1 MCVLRAFSAPRLAK
15 DLAKND
21 CTAMM
26 GVSTGTPTTPS
37 HQLQFRW
44 WHFVIGALA
53 LIVLGLVLFVTLQP
67 IQVLPRMTLAPGFSL
82 TTQDGAKLASE
93 DLRGSLS
100 LYNFTY
106 TNCEGDCPESGSAMA
121 LLQDAIKSIDT
132 KGIPVRLVTISFDPE
147 RDTPEVLAE
156 WAKSHGADPA
166 VWSVA
171 TTDPVK
177 LKNII
182 GAGFSTYYDQNDDG
196 SFTFDPTFVLVDGN
210 GIIRTRYRSGA
221 PDPATFERDLTLVAK
236 EVANGS
242 GVAKIGYEAAHLFLC
257 YPK

>member
-1 MCVLRAFSAPRLAK
+1 MCVLRASLTSGHASN
-15 DLAKND
+15 LAKND
-21 CTAMM
+21 RSTMI
-26 GVSTGTPTTPS
+26 GTSTGTPTTPS

-82 TTQDGAKLASE
+82 TNQDGAKLTSE
-93 DLRGSLS
+93 DLRGSLT

-106 TNCEGDCPESGSAMA
+106 TNCEGACPESGSSMA
-121 LLQDAIKSIDT
+121 TLQSALKSIDT
-132 KGIPVRLVTISFDPE
+132 QGIPVRLVTISFDPE
-147 RDTPEVLAE
+147 RDTPEVMAQWAE
-156 WAKSHGADPA
+156 SHGADPA
-166 VWSVA
+166 VWTVA
-171 TTDPVK
+171 TTDPAR

-210 GIIRTRYRSGA
+210 GIIRTRYRFSA
-221 PDPATFERDLTLVAK
+221 PDPATFERDLQLVTK
-236 EVANGS
+236 EVMNGS